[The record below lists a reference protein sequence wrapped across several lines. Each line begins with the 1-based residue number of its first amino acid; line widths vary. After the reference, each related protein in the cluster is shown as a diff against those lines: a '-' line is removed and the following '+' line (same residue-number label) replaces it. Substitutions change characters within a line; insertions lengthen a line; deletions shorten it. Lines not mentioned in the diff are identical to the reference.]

1 MARAWLLLGLALLLV
16 LPSANYQ
23 VFDGLPLA
31 RAPEFLALA
40 LLIPLL
46 LGRGLRRLH
55 ERWMSRWPRPLRV
68 ALIAAAAMGLGLKV
82 VLLAS
87 GTYQGFPACYRSPLE
102 GPTTGP
108 CERSF
113 ENPLFRFAVTRLDR
127 AVHFGEHD
135 WDLGFLNTIRFDRHY
150 DGLQGR
156 LRRRLPI
163 EASWRG
169 AVERPR
175 PWVARVTYVGE
186 ATIRL
191 DPDGPEAGRAST
203 TLPPHYGAPAT
214 ALVPVPGGRHDVR
227 IDYRFDDGSTWGG
240 PRPSGPWATLQVER
254 GRGPEGRDPGPPITP
269 IRPAWP
275 WRALAAAGDAAVA
288 LLAISILL
296 FYVGLLWRDAGLLVL
311 VAVAAPLADRLDPV
325 RLGLPGSL
333 GLCLVLALVA
343 GPLLGRRWRRRLVG
357 AFFATLYV
365 TWFVTQRTFRRLDI
379 VTLRDWAGD
388 PLFYESQA
396 RAILDTWSLEGGERI
411 FVYQP
416 LFRYIRFSERLL
428 LGEGDGLVS
437 LLGLAALYWALCWAI
452 ARLWARPAAPASRT
466 LLFGGVAMFML
477 ALVSTPPVVYFVQA
491 SLSEFPTWV
500 FLLLLFPMLFASR
513 SPVQWRAGSALAS
526 LSLLTRSNQAA
537 GVLAQLGVFAW
548 RTWSLRPRAAL
559 AALVLS
565 ALVLA
570 LPSLHN
576 LYYGGQLVLA
586 GRSQPHLL
594 KLPPALW
601 PRILH
606 DPAVAKQALNQ
617 LDHVLYANPVDDPPP
632 RGDALSRVAIRGL
645 QVLWATACVLAIRR
659 RGFAPGTKLLLV
671 GLPVLYLGVHLV
683 YVVDDY
689 YPRHIIAGYLAMGLV
704 TLNAVGRGWLRNDLS
719 KPAA

>member
-1 MARAWLLLGLALLLV
+1 
-16 LPSANYQ
+16 
-23 VFDGLPLA
+23 
-31 RAPEFLALA
+31 
-40 LLIPLL
+40 
-46 LGRGLRRLH
+46 
-55 ERWMSRWPRPLRV
+55 MSRWPRPLRV
-68 ALIAAAAMGLGLKV
+68 ALIAAAAVGLGLKV

-87 GTYQGFPACYRSPLE
+87 GTYQGFAACYRSPLE
-102 GPTTGP
+102 APTTGP

-135 WDLGFLNTIRFDRHY
+135 WDLGFLNTVRFDRHY

-191 DPDGPEAGRAST
+191 DPDGPEAGRTST

-214 ALVPVPGGRHDVR
+214 ALVPVPGGRHQVR

-240 PRPSGPWATLQVER
+240 PRPVGPWATFQMER
-254 GRGPEGRDPGPPITP
+254 GRGPGGRDPGPPIRP

-275 WRALAAAGDAAVA
+275 WRAAAAAGDAAVA
-288 LLAISILL
+288 LLAISILF

-311 VAVAAPLADRLDPV
+311 VAGAAPLADRLDPA

-343 GPLLGRRWRRRLVG
+343 GPVLGRRWRRRLVG

-365 TWFVTQRTFRRLDI
+365 TWFVTLRTFRRLDV

-411 FVYQP
+411 FLYQP
-416 LFRYIRFSERLL
+416 LFRYIRFAERLL

-437 LLGLAALYWALCWAI
+437 SSGSRRSTGRSAGRSPACG
-452 ARLWARPAAPASRT
+452 RGRRPQRHGSFSSEAWR
-466 LLFGGVAMFML
+466 MFML

-491 SLSEFPTWV
+491 SLSEFPTWI

-548 RTWSLRPRAAL
+548 RTWSLRPRATL

-565 ALVLA
+565 ALILA

-594 KLPPALW
+594 KLPPSLW

-606 DPAVAKQALNQ
+606 DPAVAKEALNQ
-617 LDHVLYANPVDDPPP
+617 LDHVLYLNPVDDPPP
-632 RGDALSRVAIRGL
+632 RGDALSRLAIRGL
-645 QVLWATACVLAIRR
+645 QVLWAAACVLAIRR

-704 TLNAVGRGWLRNDLS
+704 TLNAVGRGWPRNGLP